1 MKHSIFEIREEYNRL
16 DALCGVDTSSIDL
29 HISKRAI
36 RQYGCCRHKYNVKSG
51 SYEPYAIYITEFIL
65 ECDSAFWDCI
75 RHEYAHALVTLR
87 DGRNHG
93 HDAVWKKACLEVGCK
108 AERLCIDDEAD
119 RKSAAIRKKRIKYE
133 VKCSECGRTYCYT
146 RVGNI
151 VQSIRAGHKCVCC
164 CGNAN
169 LSLIEF

>member
-1 MKHSIFEIREEYNRL
+1 MKHSIVEIREEYNRL

-29 HISKRAI
+29 LISKRAI

-93 HDAVWKKACLEVGCK
+93 HDAVWKKAGLEVECK
-108 AERLCIDDEAD
+108 AERLCYDDEAD
-119 RKSAAIRKKRIKYE
+119 RKSADICKKRIQYE

-146 RVGNI
+146 RAGNV

-169 LSLIEF
+169 LRLEEL